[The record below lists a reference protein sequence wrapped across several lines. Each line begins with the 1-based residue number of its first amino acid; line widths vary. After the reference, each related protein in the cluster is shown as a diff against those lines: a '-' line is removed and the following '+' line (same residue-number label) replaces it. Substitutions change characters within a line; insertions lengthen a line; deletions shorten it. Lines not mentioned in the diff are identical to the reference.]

1 LRYLS
6 EVLQVQTFPE
16 RSQAFATQ
24 TMMLDQT
31 PTQVARL
38 LWDQTPT
45 QVARLLW
52 QTYASNQIWTPFVL
66 AGLLAAVALQA
77 FNLLARR
84 WEDINA

>member
-6 EVLQVQTFPE
+6 EVLQVQTLPE
-16 RSQAFATQ
+16 RSQAFATL

-38 LWDQTPT
+38 LW
-45 QVARLLW
+45 
-52 QTYASNQIWTPFVL
+52 QTYAPNQIWTPFVL
-66 AGLLAAVALQA
+66 AGLLAAAALQA